1 VKEISTQLSL
11 RWMSFRGRRWR
22 ADLTDR
28 EDSGGDRV
36 SILAA
41 GKLYGPDYFIIIAY
55 FALMLGVG
63 VYFYRYIKAMKD
75 YFTGGN
81 RIPWWLSGVSYY
93 MSSFSAFAF
102 VAYSGL
108 AYKYG
113 FFGVTFY
120 WVSVPAAA
128 FGVIFFATRWRR
140 ARISSPV
147 EYLESRYNSAVRQ
160 LFAWQG
166 VPQKIIDDALK
177 VVAIGMFL
185 ATALDIPLKQ
195 GMFWS
200 SVIMLAYT
208 FMGGLWAVTVTDFL
222 QFVVMML
229 AVLILFPLSFQ
240 AAFDKT
246 GGLSQMIE
254 NAPEGFFRPLTAEYN
269 WVYMATAVVL
279 YCLSYS
285 VNWGLVQR
293 YYCVPTE
300 KDARKVGWLVV
311 ILNIVTPPLMFM
323 PAMLGRYFLPA
334 LSDPNQA
341 YPSLCVALL
350 PVGLLGLV
358 VAAMFSA
365 TMSML
370 STDYNVCASVLTN
383 DVYRR
388 LIRPN
393 ASQRQLV
400 LVGRLMTLL
409 VGVLSLAVAFYM
421 VSGEGAGGDKL
432 FRSMVTLFSVA
443 TAPVAV
449 PMLAG
454 LITPKV
460 TTRAALIGFAA
471 GIGVGLFMFFRLEE
485 KFDFL
490 RMTWMRENAIFL
502 VALAVTVCSTAAV
515 SWLDG
520 RRQGTLPRVEEFLGR
535 LRTPIGELEEDRV
548 EEPAHGGVISPF
560 RVVGTCTAIIGILLI
575 AITPW
580 TRTRLGLVLD
590 SVFGGFLVVSGVYM
604 VWRSGRG
611 LRTETQVN
619 LQEQKS

>member
-1 VKEISTQLSL
+1 
-11 RWMSFRGRRWR
+11 MN
-22 ADLTDR
+22 
-28 EDSGGDRV
+28 
-36 SILAA
+36 ILAA
-41 GKLYGPDYFIIIAY
+41 GKLYGPDYFIIVTY

-63 VYFYRYIKAMKD
+63 VYFYRYMKAMKD

-120 WVSVPAAA
+120 WVTVPAAA
-128 FGVIFFATRWRR
+128 FGVVFFATRWRR

-177 VVAIGMFL
+177 IVAIGMFL
-185 ATALDIPLKQ
+185 ATALGVPLKQ

-229 AVLILFPLSFQ
+229 AVLILFPLSVQ

-246 GGLSQMIE
+246 GGLSAMIE
-254 NAPEGFFRPLTAEYN
+254 TAPAGFFKPYTVEFN
-269 WVYMATAVVL
+269 WVYLATAVVL

-323 PAMLGRYFLPA
+323 PAMLGRYFLPPLA
-334 LSDPNQA
+334 DNEVNQA
-341 YPSLCVALL
+341 YPSLCVTLL

-393 ASQRQLV
+393 ASQKRLV

-409 VGVLSLAVAFYM
+409 VGVISLAVAFCI

-432 FRSMVTLFSVA
+432 FRSMITLFSVA

-460 TTRAALIGFAA
+460 TTRAALIGFAT
-471 GIGVGLFMFFRLEE
+471 GVGVGLFMFFELEE
-485 KFDFL
+485 KFVFL
-490 RMTWMRENAIFL
+490 KMTWMRENAIFL
-502 VALAVTVCSTAAV
+502 VALAVTVWFTAMV
-515 SWLDG
+515 SWLEG

-535 LRTPIGELEEDRV
+535 LQTPIGDLEDDRV
-548 EEPAHGGVISPF
+548 EEPARGEIISPF
-560 RVVGTCTAIIGILLI
+560 RVVGTCTAIIGALLI
-575 AITPW
+575 AVTPW

-590 SVFGGFLVVSGVYM
+590 LVLGGFLVVSGVY
-604 VWRSGRG
+604 VAWRSGRG

>member
-1 VKEISTQLSL
+1 
-11 RWMSFRGRRWR
+11 MN
-22 ADLTDR
+22 
-28 EDSGGDRV
+28 
-36 SILAA
+36 ILAA
-41 GKLYGPDYFIIIAY
+41 GKLYGPDYFIIVAY
-55 FALMLGVG
+55 FVLMLGVG
-63 VYFYRYIKAMKD
+63 AYFYRYIKAMKD
-75 YFTGGN
+75 YFAGGN

-113 FFGVTFY
+113 IFGVTFY
-120 WVSVPAAA
+120 WVTVPAAA
-128 FGVIFFATRWRR
+128 FGVVFFATRWRR

-147 EYLESRYNSAVRQ
+147 EYLESRYDSAVRQ

-166 VPQKIIDDALK
+166 IPQKIIDDALK
-177 VVAIGMFL
+177 IVAIGMFL
-185 ATALDIPLKQ
+185 ATALNVPLKQ

-229 AVLILFPLSFQ
+229 AVLILFPLSLQ

-246 GGLSQMIE
+246 GGLSEMIE
-254 NAPEGFFRPLTAEYN
+254 TAPAGFFKPYTGDFN
-269 WVYMATAVVL
+269 WVYLATAVVL

-300 KDARKVGWLVV
+300 KDAKKVGWLVV
-311 ILNIVTPPLMFM
+311 VLNIVTPPLMFM

-334 LSDPNQA
+334 LADPNQA
-341 YPSLCVALL
+341 YPSLCVTLL

-393 ASQRQLV
+393 ASQEQLV

-409 VGVLSLAVAFYM
+409 VGLISLAVAFYI
-421 VSGEGAGGDKL
+421 VSLEGAGGDKL
-432 FRSMVTLFSVA
+432 FRWMITLFSVA

-471 GIGVGLFMFFRLEE
+471 GVGVGLFMFFGLEE
-485 KFDFL
+485 KFVFL
-490 RMTWMRENAIFL
+490 KMTWMRENAIFL
-502 VALAVTVCSTAAV
+502 VALAVTICLTAAI

-520 RRQGTLPRVEEFLGR
+520 QRQGTLPRVEQFLDR
-535 LRTPIGELEEDRV
+535 LRTPIGELDGDRV
-548 EEPAHGGVISPF
+548 EEPARGDIISPF
-560 RVVGTCTAIIGILLI
+560 RIVGTSTAIIGVLLI

-590 SVFGGFLVVSGVYM
+590 SVLGGFLVVSGVY
-604 VWRSGRG
+604 VAWRSGRG
-611 LRTETQVN
+611 SRTETQ
-619 LQEQKS
+619 LKSQE

>member
-1 VKEISTQLSL
+1 VN
-11 RWMSFRGRRWR
+11 
-22 ADLTDR
+22 
-28 EDSGGDRV
+28 
-36 SILAA
+36 ILAA
-41 GKLYGPDYFIIIAY
+41 GKLYGPDYFIIVAY

-63 VYFYRYIKAMKD
+63 VYFYRYIRAMKD

-102 VAYSGL
+102 VIYSGL
-108 AYKYG
+108 AYKHG

-120 WVSVPAAA
+120 WVTVPAAA
-128 FGVIFFATRWRR
+128 FGVIFFAKRWRR

-147 EYLESRYNSAVRQ
+147 EYLESRYNPAVRQ

-166 VPQKIIDDALK
+166 VPVKIIDDALK
-177 VVAIGMFL
+177 VVAIGTFL
-185 ATALDIPLKQ
+185 ATALDIPLKD
-195 GMFWS
+195 GIFWS

-240 AAFDKT
+240 AALDKT
-246 GGLSQMIE
+246 GGLSQMVE
-254 NAPEGFFRPLTAEYN
+254 QAPAGFFWPLTEEYN
-269 WVYMATAVVL
+269 WAYMAAAVVL

-300 KDARKVGWLVV
+300 KDAKKVGWLVV

-323 PAMLGRYFLPA
+323 PAMLGRYFLPPLA
-334 LSDPNQA
+334 DNEINQA
-341 YPSLCVALL
+341 YPNLCVTLL

-409 VGVLSLAVAFYM
+409 VGVLALAVAFYL

-432 FRSMVTLFSVA
+432 FRSMIKLFSVA

-454 LITPKV
+454 MITPRV
-460 TTRAALIGFAA
+460 TTRAALGGFLH
-471 GIGVGLFMFFRLEE
+471 GIGVALIMFMLLPD
-485 KFDFL
+485 KFTFL
-490 RMTWMRENAIFL
+490 LVNWQAESAIFL
-502 VALAVTVCSTAAV
+502 VSLAVTLIATIVTAWVDARFV
-515 SWLDG
+515 KPVPG
-520 RRQGTLPRVEEFLGR
+520 VEEFLDR
-535 LRTPIGELEEDRV
+535 LRTPIGGLEEDRV
-548 EEPAHGGVISPF
+548 EEPKHGDVISPF
-560 RVVGTCTAIIGILLI
+560 RIVGTCMAIIGVMLI

-590 SVFGGFLVVSGVYM
+590 SVLGGLLVVSGVY
-604 VWRSGRG
+604 VAWQSGRSPG
-611 LRTETQVN
+611 TETRVN
-619 LQEQKS
+619 LQEKKS

>member
-1 VKEISTQLSL
+1 VN
-11 RWMSFRGRRWR
+11 
-22 ADLTDR
+22 
-28 EDSGGDRV
+28 
-36 SILAA
+36 ILAA
-41 GKLYGPDYFIIIAY
+41 GKLYGPDYFIIVAY

-63 VYFYRYIKAMKD
+63 VYFYRYIRAMKD

-113 FFGVTFY
+113 IFGVTFY
-120 WVSVPAAA
+120 WVTVPAAA
-128 FGVIFFATRWRR
+128 FGVVFFATRWRR

-240 AAFDKT
+240 AALDKT

-254 NAPEGFFRPLTAEYN
+254 GAPEGFFRPLTEEYN

-300 KDARKVGWLVV
+300 KDAKKVGWLVV

-323 PAMLGRYFLPA
+323 PAMLGRYFLPPLA
-334 LSDPNQA
+334 DNEINQA
-341 YPSLCVALL
+341 YPNLCVTLL

-409 VGVLSLAVAFYM
+409 VGVLSLGVAFYI
-421 VSGEGAGGDKL
+421 VSGEGAGDDKL
-432 FRSMVTLFSVA
+432 FRSMITLFSVA

-460 TTRAALIGFAA
+460 TTRAALIGFAV
-471 GIGVGLFMFFRLEE
+471 GLGVGLFMFSSLKETFS
-485 KFDFL
+485 FL
-490 RMTWMRENAIFL
+490 DMTWKRENAIFL
-502 VALAVTVCSTAAV
+502 VALAVTVCFTAAI
-515 SWLDG
+515 SWLDAQ
-520 RRQGTLPRVEEFLGR
+520 RQGTLPRVEQFLDR
-535 LRTPIGELEEDRV
+535 LRTPIGGLEEDRV
-548 EEPAHGGVISPF
+548 EEPVHGEVVSPF
-560 RVVGTCTAIIGILLI
+560 RIVGTCMAIIGVMLI

-590 SVFGGFLVVSGVYM
+590 SVFGGLLVVSGVY
-604 VWRSGRG
+604 VAWQSGRSPG
-611 LRTETQVN
+611 TETRVN
-619 LQEQKS
+619 LQEKKS

>member
-1 VKEISTQLSL
+1 
-11 RWMSFRGRRWR
+11 MN
-22 ADLTDR
+22 
-28 EDSGGDRV
+28 
-36 SILAA
+36 ILAA
-41 GKLYGPDYFIIIAY
+41 GKLYGPDYFIIVAY
-55 FALMLGVG
+55 FVLMLGVG

-113 FFGVTFY
+113 VFGVTFY
-120 WVSVPAAA
+120 WVTVPAAA
-128 FGVIFFATRWRR
+128 FGVIFFAKRWRR

-166 VPQKIIDDALK
+166 VPVKIIDDALK

-185 ATALDIPLKQ
+185 ATALNVPLKQ

-229 AVLILFPLSFQ
+229 AVLILFPLSLQ

-254 NAPEGFFRPLTAEYN
+254 TAPAGFFKPYTGDFN
-269 WVYMATAVVL
+269 WIYLATAVVM

-300 KDARKVGWLVV
+300 KDAKKVGWLVV

-323 PAMLGRYFLPA
+323 PAMLGRYFLPPLA
-334 LSDPNQA
+334 DNEVNQA
-341 YPSLCVALL
+341 YPNLCVTLL

-393 ASQRQLV
+393 ASQKQLV
-400 LVGRLMTLL
+400 FVGRLMTLL
-409 VGVLSLAVAFYM
+409 VGVISLAVAFYI
-421 VSGEGAGGDKL
+421 VSLEGAGGDKL
-432 FRSMVTLFSVA
+432 FRSMIKLFSVA
-443 TAPVAV
+443 TAPVAI

-454 LITPKV
+454 LITPRV
-460 TTRAALIGFAA
+460 TTRAALGGFLH
-471 GIGVGLFMFFRLEE
+471 GIGVALFMFMLLPD
-485 KFDFL
+485 KFTFL
-490 RMTWMRENAIFL
+490 RVNWQAESAIFL
-502 VALAVTVCSTAAV
+502 VSLAVTLISTIVTAWVDARFV
-515 SWLDG
+515 KP
-520 RRQGTLPRVEEFLGR
+520 TPNVEQFLGR
-535 LRTPIGELEEDRV
+535 LRTPIGGLDEDRV
-548 EEPAHGGVISPF
+548 EEPARGDVISPF
-560 RVVGTCTAIIGILLI
+560 RVVGTCTAIIGALLI
-575 AITPW
+575 AVTPW

-590 SVFGGFLVVSGVYM
+590 SVLGGFLIVTGAYVA
-604 VWRSGRG
+604 WRSGRG
-611 LRTETQVN
+611 LKTETQVN
-619 LQEQKS
+619 LEEQKS